1 MANETKKFLVPVS
14 WTISAMVEIEAE
26 DEVEANDFAFGMDL
40 DTIEGADYVPDS
52 FDVDFGMI
60 EEVQSMKAGD
70 SVKILSGSYQGVVKE
85 IIPADGIWGE
95 TAIVSLSNGEEVEYE
110 LTDLEVQ

>member
-1 MANETKKFLVPVS
+1 MSDNETKKYLVPVS

-26 DEVEANDFAFGMDL
+26 NEVEANDFAFGMDL

-60 EEVQSMKAGD
+60 EEVK
-70 SVKILSGSYQGVVKE
+70 
-85 IIPADGIWGE
+85 
-95 TAIVSLSNGEEVEYE
+95 
-110 LTDLEVQ
+110 

>member
-1 MANETKKFLVPVS
+1 MSNEKKETKKFLVPVS

-40 DTIEGADYVPDS
+40 DTIEGADYVPNS

-60 EEVQSMKAGD
+60 EEVQ
-70 SVKILSGSYQGVVKE
+70 
-85 IIPADGIWGE
+85 
-95 TAIVSLSNGEEVEYE
+95 
-110 LTDLEVQ
+110 

>member
-1 MANETKKFLVPVS
+1 MTSEKKETKKFLVPVS

-40 DTIEGADYVPDS
+40 DTIKGADYVPNS

-60 EEVQSMKAGD
+60 EEVQ
-70 SVKILSGSYQGVVKE
+70 
-85 IIPADGIWGE
+85 
-95 TAIVSLSNGEEVEYE
+95 
-110 LTDLEVQ
+110 